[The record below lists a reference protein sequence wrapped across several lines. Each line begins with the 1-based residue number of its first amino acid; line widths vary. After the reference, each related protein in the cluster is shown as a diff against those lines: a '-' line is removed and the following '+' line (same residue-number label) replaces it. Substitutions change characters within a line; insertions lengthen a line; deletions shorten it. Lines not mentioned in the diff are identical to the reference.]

1 VPDEILDRRDKTYM
15 DRWFEE
21 MGVDYPAVRHWV
33 TKGDFRISGVDY
45 AKLGDELEGGKM
57 PLAHYLWA
65 KDLATVHAFV
75 DLWS

>member
-1 VPDEILDRRDKTYM
+1 M

-33 TKGDFRISGVDY
+33 SRDTFRMPGVDY
-45 AKLGDELEGGKM
+45 DALQAELQRANM

-65 KDLATVHAFV
+65 RDLAAVHAFV